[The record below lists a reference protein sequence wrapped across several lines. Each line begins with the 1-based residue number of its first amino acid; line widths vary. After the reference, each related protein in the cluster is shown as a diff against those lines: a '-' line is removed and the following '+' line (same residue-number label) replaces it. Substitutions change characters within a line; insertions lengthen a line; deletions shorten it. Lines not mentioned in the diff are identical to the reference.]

1 LAVASSKAAATQ
13 SRPVTLA
20 YDASVTTPDGKPAE
34 GGFDVD
40 LNAPS
45 ASQGQALPADML
57 PHDVDYGGIHFIL
70 APAGT
75 GKPDAM
81 TARGQTINLPA
92 GKFNRVYIL
101 AASYQP
107 QRDDQDEGRAA
118 AMDDTRGTFRVG
130 DQAVD
135 LSVENWTGYIGQWDN
150 RNWDTKEIQ
159 VPIRRAADAPPLPP
173 GAPVTRTEKE
183 MEFNGTITPGFIKR
197 APVAWYASHIH
208 DSAGVNE
215 AYVYCYLF
223 AYGLDVPDGVH
234 TLTLPDNPK
243 IRIMAVSVADEA
255 YVVRPAQP
263 LYDTLDRHGDQ

>member
-1 LAVASSKAAATQ
+1 
-13 SRPVTLA
+13 
-20 YDASVTTPDGKPAE
+20 
-34 GGFDVD
+34 
-40 LNAPS
+40 
-45 ASQGQALPADML
+45 
-57 PHDVDYGGIHFIL
+57 
-70 APAGT
+70 
-75 GKPDAM
+75 
-81 TARGQTINLPA
+81 
-92 GKFNRVYIL
+92 
-101 AASYQP
+101 
-107 QRDDQDEGRAA
+107 
-118 AMDDTRGTFRVG
+118 
-130 DQAVD
+130 
-135 LSVENWTGYIGQWDN
+135 
-150 RNWDTKEIQ
+150 
-159 VPIRRAADAPPLPP
+159 
-173 GAPVTRTEKE
+173 